1 MTLLKSLEVFVLLL
15 SGKAAVSTL
24 QMHNGIAQ
32 GEWFSKMGV
41 DFWHRVIQIPLEIL
55 HFCQW
60 NQKQPSKFALKC
72 LILKLDNVALKWH
85 AENQNWTKIVDSVN
99 QNAH

>member
-1 MTLLKSLEVFVLLL
+1 MKLPFLALKYCQSVKNFLIHIQRRKYHRLTLLKSLEVFVLLL

-55 HFCQW
+55 HFCQ
-60 NQKQPSKFALKC
+60 
-72 LILKLDNVALKWH
+72 
-85 AENQNWTKIVDSVN
+85 
-99 QNAH
+99 